1 MSENKVFIEE
11 DWAIEERSNPYEKSK
26 IRAERAAWD
35 LVKNLPGWECLLS

>member
-1 MSENKVFIEE
+1 MDENKVFTEE